1 MVGLLVLVVLL
12 VVGVLRVGTDL
23 APVNVLT
30 LLDAVLLHHEV
41 ALLVRHLLTVLLV
54 DRVAHLPRV
63 GVALFD

>member
-1 MVGLLVLVVLL
+1 MVGLFVLVG
-12 VVGVLRVGTDL
+12 VGVLRVWTDL

-41 ALLVRHLLTVLLV
+41 ALLLRHLLTVLLV

-63 GVALFD
+63 RVALLY